1 MLIRLTP
8 VVAIALLSGCTL
20 TKGEQYHQETLAAIQ
35 ASEANFN
42 NRITNL

>member
-20 TKGEQYHQETLAAIQ
+20 TKGEQYHQ
-35 ASEANFN
+35 
-42 NRITNL
+42 